1 MRIGVN
7 CYLLQPHIGGL
18 KQYFLTLFRELL
30 DRDDEHEYVFFW
42 YRHNAEELEQL
53 GTDRWR
59 RDAVLLEDQRQVLAH
74 LDRIDLYFCP
84 LPGLYPRPVPRP
96 TVMTLV
102 DIQEVFYPEF
112 FTPADRYTRELHFPG
127 STHMADRV
135 ITISEF
141 SRRAIIEHH
150 RLSPERIAA
159 VHLCADDRYA
169 RSAAVARSPTAPL
182 PARFIFY
189 PANLWKHKNHDVL
202 LRALRLLRVERGGAS
217 TSSSPVSGRT
227 MATRSRRWPSRTAC
241 LIRCTRSAILPWRNS
256 PTSTSTPTCLS
267 FPRCSRASASRWWRR
282 WPQGVQWSPPER
294 PHCPRWPAM
303 PPSSSIRSRLRRS
316 PPPSST
322 FLTTRR
328 GERRCAR
335 AVSAGRGSSPRPGWR
350 MATSRCSGRPMRA
363 YSPRTYL
370 WRRWVTAYAHRAR
383 LEWRWRAHHGRTFAE
398 WVKAGRHWLHDPAG

>member
-59 RDAVLLEDQRQVLAH
+59 RNAVLLEDQRQVLAH

-169 RSAAVARSPTAPL
+169 RSAAVARPPTAPL
-182 PARFIFY
+182 PARFIFF

-202 LRALRLLRVERGGAS
+202 LRALRLLRVERGRRVDLVLTG
-217 TSSSPVSGRT
+217 SGKT
-227 MATRSRRWPSRTAC
+227 MATRSRRCPSGTGSA
-241 LIRCTRSAILPWRNS
+241 IKCTRSATLQWRNS
-256 PTSTSTPTCLS
+256 PTFISAPTCSSSLRL
-267 FPRCSRASASRWWRR
+267 FEGFGIPLVEAMAAGCPVVAARATSI
-282 WPQGVQWSPPER
+282 PELA
-294 PHCPRWPAM
+294 AM
-303 PPSSSIRSRLRRS
+303 PPSSSTGFACGLAAAIERVLDDE
-316 PPPSST
+316 PS
-322 FLTTRR
+322 
-328 GERRCAR
+328 ERRCAR
-335 AVSAGRGSSPRPGWR
+335 AASPARGVLRGPDGGWSLAVFR
-350 MATSRCSGRPMRA
+350 AAQHA
-363 YSPRTYL
+363 YSSRTYL
-370 WRRWVTAYAHRAR
+370 WRRWVTAYSHRAR
-383 LEWRWRAHHGRTFAE
+383 LEWRWRAHHGRTAAD
-398 WVKAGRHWLHDPAG
+398 WLKAGRHWLHDPAG